1 MNRKLSILITL
12 LMVVSTGW
20 SQNMQAL
27 ADTADQAYKDGNYS
41 RAATYY
47 DSIVNQGDVSAEL
60 YYNLANA
67 YFKQQDLADAILYY
81 EKALQRAPHNDDIK
95 HNLQMARQMTL
106 DKIEKVPE
114 MFYVRWWSTL
124 SDMFSTQMWAYLV
137 VIFFIVTII
146 LTGLFLLSRSVI
158 VRKSAFYSG
167 IVTLLITI
175 FAFVFASRNYNAFT
189 QDKAGIVF
197 KPSVTVKGSP
207 DAESVDLFVI
217 HEGTKVFIQDK
228 LGNWYEVRIA
238 NGSVGWIPQETIRGI

>member
-1 MNRKLSILITL
+1 MNRKLSILIIL
-12 LMVVSTGW
+12 LLAVSAGW

-27 ADTADQAYKDGNYS
+27 VDTADRAYKEGNYPK
-41 RAATYY
+41 AVTYY
-47 DSIVNQGDVSAEL
+47 DSVVNQGYVAAEL

-67 YFKQQDLADAILYY
+67 YFKQQDLAYAILYY
-81 EKALQRAPHNDDIK
+81 EKALQRAPHNEDIK
-95 HNLQMARQMTL
+95 HNLEMARQMTL

-114 MFYVRWWSTL
+114 MFYVRWWRAI

-137 VIFFIVTII
+137 VIFFIGTIL
-146 LTGLFLLSRSVI
+146 LTGLFLLSRTVV

-167 IVTLLITI
+167 IITLLITI
-175 FAFVFASRNYNAFT
+175 FAFVFAYRKYNAFT

-228 LGNWYEVRIA
+228 LGNWYEVKIA
-238 NGSVGWIPQETIRGI
+238 NGSVGWIPKGTIQVI